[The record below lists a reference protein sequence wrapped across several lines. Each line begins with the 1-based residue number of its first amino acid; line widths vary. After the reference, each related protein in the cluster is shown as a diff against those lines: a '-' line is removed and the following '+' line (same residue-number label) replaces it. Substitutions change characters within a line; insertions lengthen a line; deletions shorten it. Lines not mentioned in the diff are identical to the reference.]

1 MQPPPSLVPQSQGTK
16 RKLHQS
22 DGQGSGITEPPPEQ
36 RPCFD
41 AHDAH
46 PQAQPEQSY
55 DGDDNDNDSDYTYSE
70 ADEDEPQYCPFTSNP
85 DPDCKPECAFP
96 NDVLCSDP

>member
-55 DGDDNDNDSDYTYSE
+55 DGDDNDNDSYTSSE
-70 ADEDEPQYCPFTSNP
+70 TDEEETPYDPFGNLES
-85 DPDCKPECAFP
+85 DCEPECAFP